1 MLITLTT
8 DFGYK
13 DPFVGVM
20 KGVILSINPSARI
33 IDITHGITPHDVKE
47 AAFTIAES
55 FRYFPPKTIHVVV
68 VDPEVGSPRRPI
80 LISADEYY
88 FIGPDNGV
96 FSLVFNSG
104 FESLEVIHLTSEHYF
119 LPERGV
125 TFHGRDV
132 FSPVAGWLSK
142 GIALSNLGEPITD
155 YVTIKLTELT
165 ITSSSI
171 KGEVVFIDHFGN
183 AITNIRRRDIDA
195 LFAEKPNGRLEIS
208 IKSTPALFRNYYSE
222 TQGKELS
229 SLINANGYLE
239 LFVFKGSAERQF
251 DIKTKDPVSVN
262 IT

>member
-13 DPFVGVM
+13 DLFAGVM
-20 KGVILSINPSARI
+20 KGVIFNINPSAQI
-33 IDITHGITPHDVKE
+33 VDITHGITPHDVKE

-55 FRYFPPKTIHVVV
+55 YRYFPPRSIHVVV

-119 LPERGV
+119 LPKRGS

-142 GIALSNLGEPITD
+142 GISISNFGEPITD
-155 YVTIKLTELT
+155 YVTIEQAVPV
-165 ITSSSI
+165 ITNSDI
-171 KGEVVFIDHFGN
+171 KGEVIFIDYFGN
-183 AITNIRRRDIDA
+183 AITNIRQASIDA
-195 LFAEKPNGRLEIS
+195 LFAMKPDGRLEVS
-208 IKSTPALFRNYYSE
+208 IKDTPASFRNYYSE

-229 SLINANGYLE
+229 ALINASEYLE
-239 LFVFKGSAERQF
+239 LFVFKGSAGREF
-251 DIKTKDPVSVN
+251 NIKTADPVTVR
-262 IT
+262 IA